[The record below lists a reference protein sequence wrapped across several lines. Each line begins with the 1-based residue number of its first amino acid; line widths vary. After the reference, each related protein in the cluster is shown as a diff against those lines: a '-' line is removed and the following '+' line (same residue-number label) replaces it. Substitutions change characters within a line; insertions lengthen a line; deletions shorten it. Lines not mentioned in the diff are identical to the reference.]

1 MILMRLLPAAR
12 VDMPGA
18 ALGTVLS
25 TLLGAVLLSSALA
38 WTPARAAGSDAT
50 SEFRLA
56 NGLRVIVRED
66 RRAPTLVHQVWYR
79 AGSMDEPVGASGVA
93 HVLEHLMFK
102 GTRKLK
108 SGDFSRQVSEAGGR
122 DNAFTNRDS
131 TVYHQQVHR
140 DHLELVM
147 SLEAERMANLVVR
160 ADEFAREIQV
170 VMEERRLRTED
181 RPRGLLYEALM
192 ASAWSSHPYRWPVIG
207 WMADLQAMTHKDALA
222 WYQRWYAPNNATVV
236 VVGDVDAARVFR
248 LAERHYGRLKS
259 RPLPALRANDE
270 APQRGLRR
278 TEVRAP
284 AEAHGVLMGWKV
296 PALRR
301 IDQADAPA
309 SPYAL
314 AVLASLLDGYDGAR
328 LRQVLVRERRLAVA
342 TSASYDPYPRG
353 PAMLML
359 GATAA
364 QGVGTAQLE
373 AAMRAEV
380 ARVVTEG
387 VPAAELERVKTQMVA
402 RDVFDRDSIFSQSI
416 EIGRLENAGLSWRD
430 ADRILERIR
439 GVDAEQVRAA
449 ARLLSDDQLTVGTL
463 EALPLDAAAP
473 RRPAASGALRH

>member
-18 ALGTVLS
+18 ALAK
-25 TLLGAVLLSSALA
+25 LLGAVLLSSALA

-248 LAERHYGRLKS
+248 LAEQHYGRLKS

-309 SPYAL
+309 SPYAF

-402 RDVFDRDSIFSQSI
+402 RDVFDRDSIFSQAI

>member
-1 MILMRLLPAAR
+1 MRLAPTTRLTPLALIAAAML
-12 VDMPGA
+12 VVA
-18 ALGTVLS
+18 AGGWV
-25 TLLGAVLLSSALA
+25 
-38 WTPARAAGSDAT
+38 PARAAGPDAT
-50 SEFRLA
+50 REVRLA

-93 HVLEHLMFK
+93 HVLEHMMFK

-131 TVYHQQVHR
+131 TVYHQQVHK

-147 SLEAERMANLVVR
+147 SLEAERMSNLLVR

-207 WMADLQAMTHKDALA
+207 WMADLQAMTHRDALA

-248 LAERHYGRLKS
+248 LAERHYGRLKP
-259 RPLPALRANDE
+259 RPLPSVRANDE

-284 AEAHGVLMGWKV
+284 AEAHGVLLGWKV

-301 IDQADAPA
+301 MEEPAAQA

-328 LRQVLVRERRLAVA
+328 LRQTLVRERRLAVS
-342 TSASYDPYPRG
+342 TFASYDPYPRG

-364 QGVGTAQLE
+364 QGVGGGQLE
-373 AAMRAEV
+373 AAIRAEV
-380 ARVVTEG
+380 ARVVAEG
-387 VPAAELERVKTQMVA
+387 VPPAELERVKTQMVA
-402 RDVFDRDSIFSQSI
+402 RDVFDRDSIFSQAM

-439 GVDAEQVRAA
+439 SVDAEQVRAA
-449 ARLLSDDQLTVGTL
+449 ARLLVDDQLTVGVL
-463 EALPLDAAAP
+463 EALPMDVAAP
-473 RRPAASGALRH
+473 RRPASGAMRH